1 MANFF
6 QNIFQKNSK
15 LSTEELI
22 VKKTVIS
29 FFFFFILIGAAVW
42 GWGWLR
48 HQPAVAGR
56 TSSPIRSVLNTNEA
70 IFNGLLS
77 DKHLAK
83 EYPVSA
89 AVKNARVNGDIGMGK
104 DFDPAT
110 WQMIVLK
117 KNGDTLRVKLDDI
130 KKLPKTELI
139 FNFKCIEGWNQVTHW
154 GGVKF
159 SEFIKAYGLND
170 ESGMK
175 YLGLITPDKAY
186 YVGIDMPS
194 AMHPQTLL
202 CYELNGQPLPM
213 NQGYPLRLIIPVKY
227 GVKSLKRIGTMSFA
241 NNRPPDY
248 WSEKGY
254 DYFSGL

>member
-1 MANFF
+1 
-6 QNIFQKNSK
+6 
-15 LSTEELI
+15 
-22 VKKTVIS
+22 
-29 FFFFFILIGAAVW
+29 
-42 GWGWLR
+42 
-48 HQPAVAGR
+48 
-56 TSSPIRSVLNTNEA
+56 
-70 IFNGLLS
+70 
-77 DKHLAK
+77 
-83 EYPVSA
+83 
-89 AVKNARVNGDIGMGK
+89 MGK

-159 SEFIKAYGLND
+159 SEFIKAYGLTD

-194 AMHPQTLL
+194 AMHPP
-202 CYELNGQPLPM
+202 N
-213 NQGYPLRLIIPVKY
+213 LIM
-227 GVKSLKRIGTMSFA
+227 L
-241 NNRPPDY
+241 
-248 WSEKGY
+248 
-254 DYFSGL
+254 